1 MSIAYGSNL
10 QVVFRSSLIPEQLFR
25 YSVVSMR
32 EHPATLTYFVDG
44 MDCASC
50 VAKVQKM
57 IDYLPGTAGVKTSF
71 TKQTLTLELDEGQTP
86 RATLEK
92 NLRSLGYTPTL
103 RQEISPSPV
112 VTPATPAPSA
122 PLTYFVEGMDCAS
135 CVAKVE
141 KRVNH
146 LPGTGGVKT
155 SFTKQTLTLELDET
169 QTPRTTLE
177 NNLRQ
182 LGYVPSLVSGGVM
195 PTHDQRDEEHD
206 HAGHDHS
213 GHGHAAQAGPADA
226 HGHSHAAEPGKAWYQ
241 TSQGKLVVTSGILL
255 ALAWLFSFIE
265 PGLAKWGYI
274 AATVL
279 GVWPLAKKALVSA
292 RLGDPFSINML
303 VSLAAIGA
311 VAIGQAAEGAVV
323 VFFFAVGELL
333 EGVAAGK
340 ARQGIQALAALA
352 PKTALLVQNGATT
365 EVPATSLQ
373 VGQTVQVNPGARVP
387 ADGTILSGRSS
398 LDDSPVTGESVP
410 VSKGEGDSV
419 YAGSINT
426 DGALT
431 IRVDRGADD
440 NTIAR
445 IIHMVEEAEG
455 SKAPTARFI
464 DRFSRWYTPGVVAV
478 SALTA
483 LIPPL
488 FLGQEWYPWL
498 YKGIALLLIGCP
510 CALVLSVPAAITSGI
525 SAGTRRGLLIKGG
538 AALETI
544 GSVKTIAFDK
554 TGTLTAGKPRVTD
567 VIGNREEVLRLAA
580 AVESGSSHP
589 LAKAILDEAKKS
601 NITFPSATDA
611 RALQGKGVEASV
623 EGRILSVSSPK
634 YAAEHTTFSTEAQNT
649 IARFESEGKT
659 AVVLHDA
666 AQVIGIVAIR
676 DEPRE
681 DAKAA
686 LAQIR
691 NLGIHPVMLT
701 GDNQRTGKA
710 IADGLGLDVQ
720 AELMPEDKLKLIDQF
735 KAQGGVA
742 MVGDGINDAP
752 ALARS
757 DVGIAMGGG
766 TDVALETADAALL
779 KEKVQGV
786 TELVQL
792 SRDTMQNI
800 KQNIAFALGLKAI
813 FLVTTLLGYT
823 NLWMAILADTGATA
837 IVTANALRLLRW
849 KGKNI

>member
-1 MSIAYGSNL
+1 MK
-10 QVVFRSSLIPEQLFR
+10 
-25 YSVVSMR
+25 

-57 IDYLPGTAGVKTSF
+57 IDYLPGT
-71 TKQTLTLELDEGQTP
+71 
-86 RATLEK
+86 
-92 NLRSLGYTPTL
+92 
-103 RQEISPSPV
+103 
-112 VTPATPAPSA
+112 
-122 PLTYFVEGMDCAS
+122 
-135 CVAKVE
+135 
-141 KRVNH
+141 
-146 LPGTGGVKT
+146 GGVRT

-169 QTPRTTLE
+169 QTSRATLE
-177 NNLRQ
+177 KNLHQ
-182 LGYVPSLVSGGVM
+182 LGYVPSLVSGGSM
-195 PTHDQRDEEHD
+195 PAQDQRDEEHHHD
-206 HAGHDHS
+206 HASHDH
-213 GHGHAAQAGPADA
+213 AAPAGLVQDA
-226 HGHSHAAEPGKAWYQ
+226 HGHSHAAEPAKAWYQ
-241 TSQGKLVVTSGILL
+241 TNQGKLVVTSGILL

-365 EVPATSLQ
+365 EVPVTSLQ

-410 VSKGEGDSV
+410 VSKSEGDSV

-431 IRVDRGADD
+431 IRVDKDASD

-544 GSVKTIAFDK
+544 GTVKTIAFDK

-580 AVESGSSHP
+580 AVEAGSSHP
-589 LAKAILDEAKKS
+589 LAKAILDEAKTS
-601 NITFPSATDA
+601 NITFPNATES

-634 YAAEHTTFSTEAQNT
+634 YAAEHTTFSAEAQNT

-666 AQVIGIVAIR
+666 SQVIGVLAIR

-710 IADGLGLDVQ
+710 IADRLGLDVQ

-735 KAQGGVA
+735 KASGGVA

-849 KGKNI
+849 KGRSA

>member
-32 EHPATLTYFVDG
+32 ERPATLTYFVDG

-50 VAKVQKM
+50 VAKVQKI
-57 IDYLPGTAGVKTSF
+57 IDYLPGTA
-71 TKQTLTLELDEGQTP
+71 
-86 RATLEK
+86 
-92 NLRSLGYTPTL
+92 
-103 RQEISPSPV
+103 
-112 VTPATPAPSA
+112 
-122 PLTYFVEGMDCAS
+122 
-135 CVAKVE
+135 
-141 KRVNH
+141 
-146 LPGTGGVKT
+146 GVKT

-241 TSQGKLVVTSGILL
+241 TNQGKLVVTSGILL

-634 YAAEHTTFSTEAQNT
+634 YAAEHTTFSAEAQNT

-691 NLGIHPVMLT
+691 NLGVHPVMLT

>member
-1 MSIAYGSNL
+1 
-10 QVVFRSSLIPEQLFR
+10 
-25 YSVVSMR
+25 MR
-32 EHPATLTYFVDG
+32 ERPATLTYFVDG

-50 VAKVQKM
+50 VAKVQKI
-57 IDYLPGTAGVKTSF
+57 IDYLPGTA
-71 TKQTLTLELDEGQTP
+71 
-86 RATLEK
+86 
-92 NLRSLGYTPTL
+92 
-103 RQEISPSPV
+103 
-112 VTPATPAPSA
+112 
-122 PLTYFVEGMDCAS
+122 
-135 CVAKVE
+135 
-141 KRVNH
+141 
-146 LPGTGGVKT
+146 GVKT

-206 HAGHDHS
+206 HS

-241 TSQGKLVVTSGILL
+241 TNQGKLVVTSGILL

-691 NLGIHPVMLT
+691 NLGVHPVMLT